1 MENTETGKNNRAPP
15 RAFEQYLT
23 TREVAEILR
32 LTPKTVR
39 ELILAGDLE
48 ATKFGGSW
56 RIKERDFLTFVR
68 KCEESTRDLL
78 NRYRSGELTAEEMGN
93 VDRDQ

>member
-1 MENTETGKNNRAPP
+1 MENTEKGINNKAPP

-23 TREVAEILR
+23 TREVANILR

-39 ELILAGDLE
+39 ELILTGDLG

-68 KCEESTRDLL
+68 KCEEDTRELL
-78 NRYRSGELTAEEMGN
+78 QKYRSGELSADDLQ
-93 VDRDQ
+93 DRETDQ